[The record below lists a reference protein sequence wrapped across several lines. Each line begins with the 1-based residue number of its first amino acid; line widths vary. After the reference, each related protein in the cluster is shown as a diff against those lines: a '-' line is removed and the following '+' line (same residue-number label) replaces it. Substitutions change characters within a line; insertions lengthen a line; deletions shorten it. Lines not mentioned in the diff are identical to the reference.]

1 MNEKYFTLEQTLF
14 EITENHPATIAVFSA
29 NGFPQMEDEEKRK
42 SFGKNI
48 TLKTALSF
56 QNRDPEAFS
65 KILISSIEKD
75 MPGSDVTLGGELKR
89 GAGAPEGDKVKV
101 IGLLPC
107 PVRIP
112 LLEAFGTFM
121 EAFEKTHNI
130 EIEYELKAAAMGL
143 DWVEKNLA
151 EVNDQSGIPDLFI
164 SAGFDL
170 FFDEKRFGKLKTAGV
185 FSDEVNFKTENISF
199 KEYNLKD
206 PRGHYSM
213 IGVVPAVF
221 LVNTNELGDR
231 AVPVSWTDILKPEY
245 ENSVS
250 LPVGD
255 FDLFNAI
262 LLNIHKNFGKEGVE
276 KLGRSLLDSLH
287 PAEMVKSEK
296 KSKRRPAITIMPYFF
311 TKTIKEGSVM
321 KAVWP
326 SDGAILSP
334 IFMLSKTDRINK
346 LKDVINF
353 FASKEV
359 GEILSHSGLFPS
371 TNPGVDNR
379 LKEENS
385 FMWLG
390 WDYIYSINIA
400 ETIKEC
406 EKIFDNSIREV
417 IGA

>member
-1 MNEKYFTLEQTLF
+1 MDNKYFTLDQTLF
-14 EITENHPATIAVFSA
+14 EITENNPQTITVFGA
-29 NGFPQMEDEEKRK
+29 NGFPQMLEEEKRK

-56 QNRDPEAFS
+56 QNRDPAAFS

-75 MPGSDVTLGGELKR
+75 MPGTDITLGGESKKA
-89 GAGAPEGDKVKV
+89 AGEKIKVT
-101 IGLLPC
+101 GLLPC

-112 LLEAFGTFM
+112 LLEAFGKFM
-121 EAFEKTHNI
+121 EGFEKNHNL

-151 EVNDQSGIPDLFI
+151 EVKDKSGIPDLFI

-170 FFDEKRFGKLKTAGV
+170 FFDEDRFAKLKKDGV
-185 FSDEVNFKTENISF
+185 FSDEVHFESENSSF
-199 KEYNLKD
+199 SGYNLKD

-221 LVNTNELGDR
+221 LVNTNELGNR
-231 AVPVSWTDILKPEY
+231 KVPLSWADVLKPEY
-245 ENSVS
+245 ENSIS

-287 PAEMVKSEK
+287 PSEMVKSEK
-296 KSKRRPAITIMPYFF
+296 KSVRRPSITIMPYFF
-311 TKTIKEGSVM
+311 TKTIKEGSIM

-334 IFMLSKTDRINK
+334 IFMLSKKDRINK

-353 FASKEV
+353 FASKKV

-371 TNPGVDNR
+371 TNPEVDNR
-379 LKEENS
+379 LKEGNT

-390 WDYIYSINIA
+390 WDYIYSIQVA
-400 ETIKEC
+400 ATIKEC
-406 EKIFDNSIREV
+406 EQIFDNSIREV

>member
-1 MNEKYFTLEQTLF
+1 MNENYFTLDQTLF
-14 EITENHPATIAVFSA
+14 EITENYPATISVFGA
-29 NGFPQMEDEEKRK
+29 NGFPQMTDEEKRK

-56 QNRDPEAFS
+56 QNRDPAAFS
-65 KILISSIEKD
+65 KILISSIERDK
-75 MPGSDVTLGGELKR
+75 PGNDVTLGGESKKV
-89 GAGAPEGDKVKV
+89 EGDKVKV
-101 IGLLPC
+101 TGLLPC

-112 LLEAFGTFM
+112 LLEAFGKFM
-121 EAFEKTHNI
+121 EGFEKNHNL

-151 EVNDQSGIPDLFI
+151 EVKDQSGIPDLFI

-170 FFDEKRFGKLKTAGV
+170 FFDEERFGKLKREGV
-185 FSDEVNFKTENISF
+185 FSDEVSFNSENSSF
-199 KEYNLKD
+199 KGYDLKD

-231 AVPVSWTDILKPEY
+231 AVPLSWADVLKPEY

-287 PAEMVKSEK
+287 PSEMVKSEK
-296 KSKRRPAITIMPYFF
+296 KSTRRPAITIMPYFF
-311 TKTIKEGSVM
+311 TKTIKEGSIM

-334 IFMLSKTDRINK
+334 IFMLSKTDRIEK
-346 LKDVINF
+346 LKDVIDF
-353 FASKEV
+353 FASDTV

-371 TNPGVDNR
+371 TNPKVDNK
-379 LKEENS
+379 LKENSS

-390 WDYIYSINIA
+390 WDYIYSINVA
-400 ETIKEC
+400 ETIREC
-406 EKIFDNSIREV
+406 EKIFDDSIREV

>member
-1 MNEKYFTLEQTLF
+1 MNEKYFTLDETLF
-14 EITENHPATIAVFSA
+14 EITEKHPETIDVFSA
-29 NGFPQMEDEEKRK
+29 NGFPQMADEEKRK
-42 SFGKNI
+42 GFGKNI

-56 QNRDPEAFS
+56 QNRDPAAFS
-65 KILISSIEKD
+65 KILISSIERD
-75 MPGSDVTLGGELKR
+75 LPGNDVTLTGESKKAT
-89 GAGAPEGDKVKV
+89 GEKVKV
-101 IGLLPC
+101 TGLLPC

-112 LLEAFGTFM
+112 LLESFGKFM
-121 EAFEKTHNI
+121 DGFEKTHNI

-151 EVNDQSGIPDLFI
+151 EVKDQSEIPDLFI

-170 FFDEKRFGKLKTAGV
+170 FFDESRFGKFKKAGV
-185 FSDEVNFKTENISF
+185 FKDEVHFKTENKSF
-199 KEYNLKD
+199 KDYGLKD

-213 IGVVPAVF
+213 IGVVPAIF
-221 LVNTNELGDR
+221 LVNTKELGDR
-231 AVPVSWTDILKPEY
+231 AVPQTWEDVLKPEY

-287 PAEMVKSEK
+287 PSEMVKSER
-296 KSKRRPAITIMPYFF
+296 KSTRRPAITIMPYFF

-334 IFMLSKTDRINK
+334 IFMLSKTKRIDI
-346 LKDVINF
+346 LKDVIDF
-353 FASKEV
+353 FASKKV

-371 TNPGVDNR
+371 TNPQVDNR
-379 LKEENS
+379 LKGDS
-385 FMWLG
+385 PFMWLG
-390 WDYIYSINIA
+390 WDYIYSIDVGQ
-400 ETIKEC
+400 TIRDC
-406 EKIFDNSIREV
+406 EKIFNDSIKEV
-417 IGA
+417 IGV

>member
-1 MNEKYFTLEQTLF
+1 FTLEQTLF
-14 EITENHPATIAVFSA
+14 EITERHPETIAVFGA
-29 NGFPQMEDEEKRK
+29 NGFPQMLEEEKRK

-48 TLKTALSF
+48 TLNTALSF
-56 QNRDPEAFS
+56 QNRDPAAFS
-65 KILISSIEKD
+65 KILISSIEREKHGD
-75 MPGSDVTLGGELKR
+75 DVTLGGESKKAV
-89 GAGAPEGDKVKV
+89 GEKVK
-101 IGLLPC
+101 ITGLLPC

-112 LLEAFGTFM
+112 LLESFGKFM
-121 EAFEKTHNI
+121 EGFEKTHNI

-151 EVNDQSGIPDLFI
+151 EVKDESGIPDLFI

-170 FFDEKRFGKLKTAGV
+170 FFDEERFGKLKRAGV
-185 FSDEVNFKTENISF
+185 FKDEVHFKTENDSF
-199 KEYNLKD
+199 KGYGLKD

-231 AVPVSWTDILKPEY
+231 AVPMSWSDVLKPEY

-262 LLNIHKNFGKEGVE
+262 LLNIHRNFGKEGVE

-287 PAEMVKSEK
+287 PSEMIKSEK
-296 KSKRRPAITIMPYFF
+296 KSARRPAITIMPYFF
-311 TKTIKEGSVM
+311 TKTIKEGSIM

-334 IFMLSKTDRINK
+334 IFMLSKSERIDK
-346 LKDVINF
+346 LKDVIDF
-353 FASKEV
+353 FASTEV

-371 TNPGVDNR
+371 TNPDVDNK
-379 LKEENS
+379 LKGES
-385 FMWLG
+385 PFMWLG
-390 WDYIYSINIA
+390 WEYIYSIDVGQ
-400 ETIKEC
+400 TIREC
-406 EKIFDNSIREV
+406 EQIFNDSIKEV
-417 IGA
+417 IGV

>member
-1 MNEKYFTLEQTLF
+1 MNEKYFTLDQTLF
-14 EITENHPATIAVFSA
+14 EITEKHPATIAVFSA
-29 NGFPQMEDEEKRK
+29 NGFPQMEDAEKRK
-42 SFGKNI
+42 GFGKNI

-56 QNRDPEAFS
+56 QNRDPASFS
-65 KILISSIEKD
+65 KVLISSIEREK
-75 MPGSDVTLGGELKR
+75 PGNDVTLGGESKK
-89 GAGAPEGDKVKV
+89 AVGDKVKV
-101 IGLLPC
+101 TGLLPC

-112 LLEAFGTFM
+112 LLESFGKFM
-121 EAFEKTHNI
+121 EDFEKNHNI

-151 EVNDQSGIPDLFI
+151 EVKDQSGIPDLFI

-170 FFDEKRFGKLKTAGV
+170 FFDEERFGKLKKADV
-185 FSDEVNFKTENISF
+185 FSDEVHFKTENNSF
-199 KEYNLKD
+199 KGYDLKD

-231 AVPVSWTDILKPEY
+231 ALPESWEDVLKPEY

-262 LLNIHKNFGKEGVE
+262 LLNVHKNYGKEGVE

-287 PAEMVKSEK
+287 PSEMVKSEK
-296 KSKRRPAITIMPYFF
+296 KSTRRPAITIMPYFF
-311 TKTIKEGSVM
+311 TKTIKEGSIM

-334 IFMLSKTDRINK
+334 IFMLSKTDRISK
-346 LKDVINF
+346 LKDVIDF
-353 FASKEV
+353 FASVEV

-371 TNPGVDNR
+371 TNPDVDNK
-379 LKEENS
+379 LKDNS
-385 FMWLG
+385 PFMWLG
-390 WDYIYSINIA
+390 WDYIYSIDVA
-400 ETIKEC
+400 QTIRNC
-406 EKIFDNSIREV
+406 EKIFNDSIKEV
-417 IGA
+417 IGV

>member
-1 MNEKYFTLEQTLF
+1 MNSKYFTLNDTLHT
-14 EITENHPATIAVFSA
+14 ITKNQPATIPVFTA
-29 NGFPQMEDEEKRK
+29 NGFPQMSDEGKRE

-65 KILISSIEKD
+65 KLLISSIEKD
-75 MPGSDVTLGGELKR
+75 ATGGDVTLGGESKKA
-89 GAGAPEGDKVKV
+89 AGEKIK
-101 IGLLPC
+101 ITGLLPC

-112 LLEAFGTFM
+112 LLESFGDFM
-121 EAFEKTHNI
+121 ENFEKTHNI

-143 DWVEKNLA
+143 DWVEENLS
-151 EVNDQSGIPDLFI
+151 EVKDQSGIPDLFI

-170 FFDEKRFGKLKTAGV
+170 FFDEQKFGKLKKAGV
-185 FSDEVNFKTENISF
+185 FIDNVEFPTVNSSF
-199 KEYNLKD
+199 TDYDLKD

-213 IGVVPAVF
+213 IAVVPAVF
-221 LVNTNELGDR
+221 LVNTSELGNR
-231 AVPVSWTDILKPEY
+231 ALPLSWTDILKPEY

-262 LLNIHKNFGKEGVE
+262 LLNIHKYFGNEGVK
-276 KLGRSLLDSLH
+276 KLGKSLLDSLH
-287 PAEMVKSEK
+287 PSEMVKSEK

-311 TKTIKEGSVM
+311 TKTIKEGSIM

-334 IFMLSKTDRINK
+334 IFMLSKINRIEK

-371 TNPGVDNR
+371 TNPNVDNK
-379 LKEENS
+379 LKDTSS

-390 WDYIYSINIA
+390 WDYIYDINVA
-400 ETIKEC
+400 KTIKDC
-406 EKIFDNSIREV
+406 EKIFNNSIKEV
-417 IGA
+417 IEA

>member
-1 MNEKYFTLEQTLF
+1 MSNSYFELNDTLYTITEKYPQ
-14 EITENHPATIAVFSA
+14 TIAVFSA
-29 NGFPQMEDEEKRK
+29 NGFPQMSDVEKRK
-42 SFGKNI
+42 GFGKNI

-56 QNRDPEAFS
+56 QNRDPVAFS
-65 KILISSIEKD
+65 KILISSIERDK
-75 MPGSDVTLGGELKR
+75 PGDDVTLGGESKK
-89 GAGAPEGDKVKV
+89 AVGDSIKVT
-101 IGLLPC
+101 GLLPC

-112 LLEAFGTFM
+112 LLEAFGKFM
-121 EAFEKTHNI
+121 EGFEKNHNI

-151 EVNDQSGIPDLFI
+151 EVKDQSGIPDLFI

-170 FFDEKRFGKLKTAGV
+170 FFDEEKFGRLKKAGV
-185 FSDEVNFKTENISF
+185 FRDEVHFKSENSSF
-199 KEYNLKD
+199 KGYNLKD

-221 LVNTNELGDR
+221 LVNTNELGNR
-231 AVPVSWTDILKPEY
+231 AVPESWADILKPEY

-262 LLNIHKNFGKEGVE
+262 LLNIHKNFGKDGVV

-287 PAEMVKSEK
+287 PSEMVKSEK
-296 KSKRRPAITIMPYFF
+296 KSMRRPAITIMPYFF

-334 IFMLSKTDRINK
+334 IFMLSKADRIDK
-346 LKDVINF
+346 LKDVIDF

-371 TNPGVDNR
+371 TNPDVDNR
-379 LKEENS
+379 LEGNKP

-390 WDYIYSINIA
+390 WDYIYSIDVGA
-400 ETIKEC
+400 TIKEC
-406 EKIFDNSIREV
+406 EKIFDESIKEV
-417 IGA
+417 IGV

>member
-1 MNEKYFTLEQTLF
+1 MKNKYFKLEDSLYT
-14 EITENHPATIAVFSA
+14 ITENHPATIDVFTA
-29 NGFPQMEDEEKRK
+29 NGFPQMADEEKRK
-42 SFGKNI
+42 GFGKNI
-48 TLKTALSF
+48 TLITALSF
-56 QNRDPEAFS
+56 QNRDPAAFS
-65 KILISSIEKD
+65 KILISSIERD
-75 MPGSDVTLGGELKR
+75 LPGNDVTLNGESKK
-89 GAGAPEGDKVKV
+89 AVGDKVKV
-101 IGLLPC
+101 TGLLPC

-112 LLEAFGTFM
+112 LLESFGKFM
-121 EAFEKTHNI
+121 EGFEKNHDI

-151 EVNDQSGIPDLFI
+151 EVKDQSEIPDLFI

-170 FFDEKRFGKLKTAGV
+170 FFDEEKFGKLKKAGV
-185 FSDEVNFKTENISF
+185 FKDEVHFKTENDSF
-199 KEYNLKD
+199 KGYGLKD

-213 IGVVPAVF
+213 IAVVPAVF
-221 LVNTNELGDR
+221 LVNTTELGDR
-231 AVPVSWTDILKPEY
+231 AVPQSWEDVLKPEY

-287 PAEMVKSEK
+287 PSEMVKSEK
-296 KSKRRPAITIMPYFF
+296 KSARRPAITIMPYFF
-311 TKTIKEGSVM
+311 TKTIKENSVM

-334 IFMLSKTDRINK
+334 IFMLSKSVRIDK
-346 LKDVINF
+346 LKDVIDF
-353 FASKEV
+353 FASVEV

-371 TNPGVDNR
+371 TNPDVDNK
-379 LKEENS
+379 LKTGSS

-390 WDYIYSINIA
+390 WDYIYSIDVSK
-400 ETIKEC
+400 TIKEC
-406 EKIFDNSIREV
+406 EKIFDDSIREV

>member
-1 MNEKYFTLEQTLF
+1 MNNKYFSPDQTLF
-14 EITENHPATIAVFSA
+14 EITENYPATKAVFAS
-29 NGFPQMEDEEKRK
+29 NGFPQMLEEEKRK

-48 TLKTALSF
+48 TLNTALSF

-65 KILISSIEKD
+65 KILISSIERDK
-75 MPGSDVTLGGELKR
+75 PGDDVTLGGESKKAV
-89 GAGAPEGDKVKV
+89 GEKVKV
-101 IGLLPC
+101 TGLLPC

-112 LLEAFGTFM
+112 LLESFGKFM
-121 EAFEKTHNI
+121 EGFEKTHNI

-151 EVNDQSGIPDLFI
+151 EVKDQSGIPDLFI

-170 FFDEKRFGKLKTAGV
+170 FFEEERFGKLKKAGV
-185 FSDEVNFKTENISF
+185 FSDEVNFKTENKSF
-199 KEYNLKD
+199 AGYGLKD
-206 PRGHYSM
+206 PREHYSM

-231 AVPVSWTDILKPEY
+231 AVPESWSDILKPEY
-245 ENSVS
+245 ENSIS

-262 LLNIHKNFGKEGVE
+262 LLNINKFFGKEGIE

-287 PAEMVKSEK
+287 PSEMVKSEK

-311 TKTIKEGSVM
+311 TKTIKEGSIM

-334 IFMLSKTDRINK
+334 IFMLSKTDRITK
-346 LKDVINF
+346 LKDVIDF

-371 TNPGVDNR
+371 TNPEVDNR
-379 LKEENS
+379 LKEHSS

-390 WDYIYSINIA
+390 WDYIYSIDVGK
-400 ETIKEC
+400 TIRDC
-406 EKIFDNSIREV
+406 ELIFNNSIKEV
-417 IGA
+417 IGV

>member
-1 MNEKYFTLEQTLF
+1 MNEKYFTLDQTLF
-14 EITENHPATIAVFSA
+14 EITEKYAETIAVFAS
-29 NGFPQMEDEEKRK
+29 NGFPQMLEEEKRN

-48 TLKTALSF
+48 TLSTALAF
-56 QNRDPEAFS
+56 QNRDPAAFS
-65 KILISSIEKD
+65 KILISSIEREK
-75 MPGSDVTLGGELKR
+75 PGNDVTLGGESKK
-89 GAGAPEGDKVKV
+89 AVGDKIK
-101 IGLLPC
+101 ITGLLPC

-112 LLEAFGTFM
+112 LLEAFGKFM
-121 EAFEKTHNI
+121 EEFEKTHNI

-151 EVNDQSGIPDLFI
+151 EVKDQSGIPDLFI

-170 FFDEKRFGKLKTAGV
+170 FFDEERFGKLKRAGV
-185 FSDEVNFKTENISF
+185 FSDEVSFNSENSSF
-199 KEYNLKD
+199 KGYGLKD

-231 AVPVSWTDILKPEY
+231 TVPQSWADVLKPEY

-287 PAEMVKSEK
+287 PSEMVKSEK
-296 KSKRRPAITIMPYFF
+296 KSARRPAITIMPYFF
-311 TKTIKEGSVM
+311 TKTIKEGSIM

-334 IFMLSKTDRINK
+334 IFMLSKTDRIEK

-353 FASKEV
+353 FASDTV

-371 TNPGVDNR
+371 TNPNVNNK
-379 LKEENS
+379 LKQNSS

-390 WDYIYSINIA
+390 WDYIYSINVA
-400 ETIKEC
+400 ETIREC
-406 EKIFDNSIREV
+406 EKTFDDSIREV

>member
-1 MNEKYFTLEQTLF
+1 MNNKYFTLDQTLF
-14 EITENHPATIAVFSA
+14 EITEKHPATIAVFGA
-29 NGFPQMEDEEKRK
+29 NGFPQMLEEEKRK

-56 QNRDPEAFS
+56 QNRDPSAFS
-65 KILISSIEKD
+65 KILISSIERDK
-75 MPGSDVTLGGELKR
+75 PGNDVTLGGEPKK
-89 GAGAPEGDKVKV
+89 AEGEKLNVT
-101 IGLLPC
+101 GLLPC

-112 LLEAFGTFM
+112 LLEAFGKFM
-121 EAFEKTHNI
+121 EKFEKNHNI

-151 EVNDQSGIPDLFI
+151 EVKDQSGIPDLFI

-170 FFDEKRFGKLKTAGV
+170 FFDEKRFGKLKREGV
-185 FSDEVNFKTENISF
+185 FSDEVHFDTENESF
-199 KEYNLKD
+199 KNYGLKD

-221 LVNTNELGDR
+221 LVNTTELGDR
-231 AVPVSWTDILKPEY
+231 AVPMSWEDVLKPEY

-262 LLNIHKNFGKEGVE
+262 LLNIYNNFGKEGVE

-287 PAEMVKSEK
+287 PSEMVKSEK
-296 KSKRRPAITIMPYFF
+296 KSARRPAITIMPYFF
-311 TKTIKEGSVM
+311 TKTIKAGSIM

-334 IFMLSKTDRINK
+334 IFMLSKTDRIDK
-346 LKDVINF
+346 LKDVIDF

-359 GEILSHSGLFPS
+359 GEILSHNGLFPS
-371 TNPGVDNR
+371 TNPAVDNK
-379 LKEENS
+379 LKENSS

-390 WDYIYSINIA
+390 WDYIYSINVA
-400 ETIKEC
+400 ETIREC
-406 EKIFDNSIREV
+406 ELIFDNSIRKV

>member
-1 MNEKYFTLEQTLF
+1 MNETYFTLDQTLF
-14 EITENHPATIAVFSA
+14 EITENYPATIVVFA
-29 NGFPQMEDEEKRK
+29 TNGFPQMSDEEKRK
-42 SFGKNI
+42 GFGKNI

-56 QNRDPEAFS
+56 QNRDPVAFS
-65 KILISSIEKD
+65 KVLISSIEREK
-75 MPGSDVTLGGELKR
+75 PGNDVTLGGESKKAI
-89 GAGAPEGDKVKV
+89 GEKIKVT
-101 IGLLPC
+101 GLLPC

-112 LLEAFGTFM
+112 LLESFGRFM
-121 EAFEKTHNI
+121 EEYEKTSDL
-130 EIEYELKAAAMGL
+130 EIEYELKAASMGL

-151 EVNDQSGIPDLFI
+151 EVEDQSGIPDLFI

-170 FFDEKRFGKLKTAGV
+170 FFDEEKFGRLKKNGI
-185 FSDEVNFKTENISF
+185 FKDEVNYKSVNKSF
-199 KEYNLKD
+199 EGYELKD

-231 AVPVSWTDILKPEY
+231 AVPGSWSDILKPEY

-262 LLNIHKNFGKEGVE
+262 LLNIHKDFGSEGIE

-287 PAEMVKSEK
+287 PSEMVKSEK
-296 KSKRRPAITIMPYFF
+296 KSVRRPAITIMPYFF
-311 TKTIKEGSVM
+311 TKTIKEGSIM

-334 IFMLSKTDRINK
+334 IFMLSKAERIEQ
-346 LKDVINF
+346 LRPVIDF
-353 FASKEV
+353 FASVKV
-359 GEILSHSGLFPS
+359 GETLSHSGLFPS
-371 TNPGVDNR
+371 TNPEVDNR
-379 LKEENS
+379 LEEDKP

-390 WDYIYSINIA
+390 WDYIYSIDVA
-400 ETIKEC
+400 KTIKDC
-406 EKIFDNSIREV
+406 EKVFEKSIKEV

>member
-1 MNEKYFTLEQTLF
+1 MNNKYFTLEQTLF
-14 EITENHPATIAVFSA
+14 EITENYPTTIAVFGA
-29 NGFPQMEDEEKRK
+29 NGFPQMLEEEKRK

-56 QNRDPEAFS
+56 QNRDPAAFS
-65 KILISSIEKD
+65 KILISSIERENHEN
-75 MPGSDVTLGGELKR
+75 DVTLGGDSKR
-89 GAGAPEGDKVKV
+89 GASASEKVKV
-101 IGLLPC
+101 TGLLPC

-112 LLEAFGTFM
+112 LLESFGKFM
-121 EAFEKTHNI
+121 EGFEKTHNLK
-130 EIEYELKAAAMGL
+130 IEYELKAAAMGL

-151 EVNDQSGIPDLFI
+151 EVKDQSGIPDLFI

-170 FFDEKRFGKLKTAGV
+170 FFDEERFGKLKRAGV
-185 FSDEVNFKTENISF
+185 FSDEVHFKTENKSF
-199 KEYNLKD
+199 KGYGLKD

-221 LVNTNELGDR
+221 LVNTNELGNR
-231 AVPVSWTDILKPEY
+231 AVPESWTDILKPEY

-262 LLNIHKNFGKEGVE
+262 LLNIHKNFGQEGVE

-287 PAEMVKSEK
+287 PSEMVKSEK

-311 TKTIKEGSVM
+311 TKTIKEGSIM

-346 LKDVINF
+346 LRDVIDF
-353 FASKEV
+353 FASKKV

-371 TNPGVDNR
+371 TNPDVDNK
-379 LKEENS
+379 LKENS
-385 FMWLG
+385 TFMWLG
-390 WDYIYSINIA
+390 WDYIYSIDVGQTIRDCELVFNDS
-400 ETIKEC
+400 IKEL
-406 EKIFDNSIREV
+406 
-417 IGA
+417 IGV

>member
-1 MNEKYFTLEQTLF
+1 MDEKYFTLDETLF
-14 EITENHPATIAVFSA
+14 EITEKHPATIAVFTA
-29 NGFPQMEDEEKRK
+29 NGFPQMSEVEKREG
-42 SFGKNI
+42 FGKNI

-56 QNRDPEAFS
+56 QNRDPVAFS
-65 KILISSIEKD
+65 KILISSIERDK
-75 MPGSDVTLGGELKR
+75 PGNDVTLGGESKKA
-89 GAGAPEGDKVKV
+89 AGDSIKVT
-101 IGLLPC
+101 GLLPC

-112 LLEAFGTFM
+112 LLEAFGKFM
-121 EAFEKTHNI
+121 EEFEKTNKL
-130 EIEYELKAAAMGL
+130 EIDYELKAASMGL

-151 EVNDQSGIPDLFI
+151 EVKDQSGIPDLFI

-170 FFDEKRFGKLKTAGV
+170 FFDEERFGKLKRSGV
-185 FSDEVNFKTENISF
+185 FVDEIHFKTENDSF
-199 KEYNLKD
+199 KGYGLKD

-221 LVNTNELGDR
+221 LVNTKELGDR
-231 AVPVSWTDILKPEY
+231 AVPESWEDILKPEY

-262 LLNIHKNFGKEGVE
+262 LLNIHKNFGKDGVAG
-276 KLGRSLLDSLH
+276 LGWSLLDSLH
-287 PAEMVKSEK
+287 PSEMVKSER
-296 KSKRRPAITIMPYFF
+296 KSVRRPAITIMPWFF
-311 TKTIKEGSVM
+311 TKTIKEGSIM

-334 IFMLSKTDRINK
+334 IFMLSKADRTSK
-346 LKDVINF
+346 LKDIIDF

-371 TNPGVDNR
+371 TNPDVDNR
-379 LKEENS
+379 LEGDKP

-390 WDYIYSINIA
+390 WDYIYSIDVA
-400 ETIKEC
+400 ETIREC
-406 EKIFDNSIREV
+406 EKIFDESIKEV
-417 IGA
+417 TGV

>member
-1 MNEKYFTLEQTLF
+1 MNEKYFTLNETLF
-14 EITENHPATIAVFSA
+14 EITEKNPETIAVFSA
-29 NGFPQMEDEEKRK
+29 NGFPQMSDENKRK

-56 QNRDPEAFS
+56 QNRDPSAFS
-65 KILISSIEKD
+65 KILISSIERDK
-75 MPGSDVTLGGELKR
+75 PGNDVTLGGESKTAT
-89 GAGAPEGDKVKV
+89 GEKIKVT
-101 IGLLPC
+101 GLLPC

-112 LLEAFGTFM
+112 LLEAFGKFM
-121 EAFEKTHNI
+121 EGYEKTHNI

-143 DWVEKNLA
+143 DWVKKNLA
-151 EVNDQSGIPDLFI
+151 EVQDQSGIPDLFI

-170 FFDEKRFGKLKTAGV
+170 FFDEKKIGKLKKDGV
-185 FSDEVNFKTENISF
+185 FSDEVHLKTENNSF
-199 KEYNLKD
+199 RDYKLKD
-206 PRGHYSM
+206 PRGHYSI

-231 AVPVSWTDILKPEY
+231 AVPESWADILKPEY

-262 LLNIHKNFGKEGVE
+262 LLNINKNYGKEGVE
-276 KLGRSLLDSLH
+276 RLGRSLLDSLH
-287 PAEMVKSEK
+287 PSEMVKSER
-296 KSKRRPAITIMPYFF
+296 KSTRRPAITIMPYFF
-311 TKTIKEGSVM
+311 TKTIKEGSIM

-334 IFMLSKTDRINK
+334 IFMLSKADRIDK
-346 LKDVINF
+346 LKDVIDF

-371 TNPGVDNR
+371 TNPDVDNR
-379 LKEENS
+379 LKEDS
-385 FMWLG
+385 PFLWLG
-390 WDYIYSINIA
+390 WDYIYSIDITA
-400 ETIKEC
+400 TIKEC
-406 EKIFDNSIREV
+406 EKIFNESIKEV
-417 IGA
+417 IGV

>member
-1 MNEKYFTLEQTLF
+1 MNEKYFTLNQTLF
-14 EITENHPATIAVFSA
+14 EITHNYPATIVVFAS
-29 NGFPQMEDEEKRK
+29 NGFPQMLEEEKRN

-48 TLKTALSF
+48 TLNTALSF
-56 QNRDPEAFS
+56 QNRDPVAFS
-65 KILISSIEKD
+65 KILISSIERENHEN
-75 MPGSDVTLGGELKR
+75 DVTLGGESKL
-89 GAGAPEGDKVKV
+89 AVGDKVKV
-101 IGLLPC
+101 TGLLPC

-112 LLEAFGTFM
+112 LLESFGKFM
-121 EAFEKTHNI
+121 EGFEKTHNI

-151 EVNDQSGIPDLFI
+151 EVKDQSGIPDLFI

-170 FFDEKRFGKLKTAGV
+170 FFDEERFGKLKKAGV
-185 FSDEVNFKTENISF
+185 FSDEVHFKTENKSF
-199 KEYNLKD
+199 EGYELKD

-231 AVPVSWTDILKPEY
+231 AVPESWTDILKPEY

-262 LLNIHKNFGKEGVE
+262 LLNIHKNFGQDGVE

-287 PAEMVKSEK
+287 PSEMVKSEK
-296 KSKRRPAITIMPYFF
+296 KSTRRPAITIMPYFF
-311 TKTIKEGSVM
+311 TKTIKEGSIM

-334 IFMLSKTDRINK
+334 IFMLSKTDRIDK
-346 LKDVINF
+346 LRDVIDF

-371 TNPGVDNR
+371 TNPEVDNK
-379 LKEENS
+379 LKGDS
-385 FMWLG
+385 PFMWLK
-390 WDYIYSINIA
+390 WDYIYSINVAQTIRDC
-400 ETIKEC
+400 ETI
-406 EKIFDNSIREV
+406 FNDSIKEV
-417 IGA
+417 IGV

>member
-1 MNEKYFTLEQTLF
+1 MNEKYFTLNQTLF
-14 EITENHPATIAVFSA
+14 EITHNYPATIVVFAS
-29 NGFPQMEDEEKRK
+29 NGFPQMLEEEKRN

-48 TLKTALSF
+48 TLNTALSF
-56 QNRDPEAFS
+56 QNRDPVAFS
-65 KILISSIEKD
+65 KILISSIERENHEN
-75 MPGSDVTLGGELKR
+75 DVTLGGESKL
-89 GAGAPEGDKVKV
+89 AVGDKVKV
-101 IGLLPC
+101 TGLLPC

-112 LLEAFGTFM
+112 LLESFGKFM
-121 EAFEKTHNI
+121 EGFEKTHNI

-151 EVNDQSGIPDLFI
+151 EVKDQSGIPDLFI

-170 FFDEKRFGKLKTAGV
+170 FFDEERFGKLKKAGV
-185 FSDEVNFKTENISF
+185 FSDEVHFKTENKSF
-199 KEYNLKD
+199 EGYGLKD

-221 LVNTNELGDR
+221 LVNTNELGNR
-231 AVPVSWTDILKPEY
+231 AVPESWTDILKPEY

-262 LLNIHKNFGKEGVE
+262 LLNIHKNFGQDGVE

-287 PAEMVKSEK
+287 PSEMVKSEK
-296 KSKRRPAITIMPYFF
+296 KSTRRPAITIMPYFF
-311 TKTIKEGSVM
+311 TKTIKEGSIM

-346 LKDVINF
+346 LKDVIDF

-371 TNPGVDNR
+371 TNPEVDNK
-379 LKEENS
+379 LKGDS
-385 FMWLG
+385 PFMWLK
-390 WDYIYSINIA
+390 WDYIYSINVAKTIRDC
-400 ETIKEC
+400 ETI
-406 EKIFDNSIREV
+406 FNNSIKEV
-417 IGA
+417 IGL